1 MNKKKKSSKILLAV
15 LLSVFLIS
23 AFFSDKNRIGI
34 VRAAEEAVPADGV
47 YQINGVLKHASANQD
62 SMGNGAIKKP
72 MELRV
77 KNGEATLRLE
87 LVALNSKL
95 GSINFK
101 GYLAY
106 MNYFPDWHGGS
117 NGYTLPTEEEP
128 VATNVES
135 YYEEKDNGYDC
146 PHFLT
151 MPVTLYEKE
160 IWTQIFVP
168 VMENI
173 AAGTGEQYARL
184 QLDWSTL
191 KRTGDLPEETTTE
204 DKGNTTT
211 TAKNEETVKTVDK
224 TVLHTLILSATSMA
238 ARESVYTSSSIKA
251 LKTAIS
257 SAEDVFYNEKATQAQ
272 VNAQAKKLSKAV
284 VNLEQKSASGTSSPT
299 TESLNIKSLSNGTY
313 VVDGAVYKT
322 DQNTTSMA
330 DDAINHKVKITVK
343 KGKYTLTLD
352 FKKMNINGQAGYLG
366 KLRYYKTG
374 YKIDNYG
381 APTGS
386 LKSVTID
393 TYQKDSKG
401 KKIKDSFGTNYP
413 DKVSFPMIS
422 EVKEDGWVPLQVFV
436 PIMDSISKGS
446 GTQKVWLKLDF
457 STLAS
462 ATKNSFKDT
471 SSNRSNKSTGSSSK
485 TSTGTSGKGI
495 SSGGSSSSSG
505 KAIGASALKSA
516 TSLPGSVSSRN
527 STSKNSGSTLPQN
540 NASKTTSHLTAAQK
554 AAAGN
559 GGLDSSTGNE
569 TDMGNIGSDTDTTSD
584 AAEASSEETGTATSS
599 KKKSSASILPSF
611 MSILAV
617 LAGGAYKMWSRRLF

>member
-1 MNKKKKSSKILLAV
+1 MNKKKKGSRILLVV

-23 AFFSDKNRIGI
+23 AFFLDKNRIGI
-34 VRAAEEAVPADGV
+34 VHAAEEAVPADGV

-128 VATNVES
+128 VATEVES
-135 YYEEKDNGYDC
+135 YYKEKDNGYDC

-151 MPVTLYEKE
+151 MPVILYEKE

-168 VMENI
+168 IMETI
-173 AAGTGEQYARL
+173 ATGTGEQYARL

-191 KRTGDLPEETTTE
+191 KRTGNLPEETTTE
-204 DKGNTTT
+204 DKGDTTT
-211 TAKNEETVKTVDK
+211 TAKKEETVKAVDK

-284 VNLEQKSASGTSSPT
+284 VNLEQKSASGTSSTT
-299 TESLNIKSLSNGTY
+299 TESLNIKSLSDGTY

-352 FKKMNINGQAGYLG
+352 FKKMNMNGQAGYLG

-471 SSNRSNKSTGSSSK
+471 SSNSSNKSSGSSSK
-485 TSTGTSGKGI
+485 TSTGTSGTGT
-495 SSGGSSSSSG
+495 SSGGSSSG
-505 KAIGASALKSA
+505 KAIGASAFKSA
-516 TSLPGSVSSRN
+516 TSLPGSGAAGN

-540 NASKTTSHLTAAQK
+540 NASKTTGHLTAAQK

-559 GGLDSSTGNE
+559 GALDSSTGNE
-569 TDMGNIGSDTDTTSD
+569 TEMGNMGSGTDATSDTT
-584 AAEASSEETGTATSS
+584 EASAEEANTATSS

>member
-1 MNKKKKSSKILLAV
+1 MNKKKKRNGIVTAILFAA
-15 LLSVFLIS
+15 FIIS
-23 AFFSDKNRIGI
+23 IFFSGKSKVG
-34 VRAAEEAVPADGV
+34 VVHAAEEQIPADGV
-47 YQINGVLKHASANQD
+47 YQINGILKHASADQD
-62 SMGNGAIKKP
+62 SMGNSAIKKP
-72 MELRV
+72 MELRI
-77 KNGEATLRLE
+77 KNGEAALRLE
-87 LVALNSKL
+87 LVPINSKL
-95 GSINFK
+95 GSINFT

-117 NGYTLPTEEEP
+117 NGYTLPVDEEP
-128 VATNVES
+128 VATEVES
-135 YYEEKDNGYDC
+135 YYKEKDNGYDC
-146 PHFLT
+146 PHYLS
-151 MPVTLYEKE
+151 MPITLYEEE

-168 VMENI
+168 VMETI
-173 AAGTGEQYARL
+173 ATGTGEQYARL

-191 KRTGDLPEETTTE
+191 KRTGDLPAETTTE
-204 DKGNTTT
+204 NKGNTTT
-211 TAKNEETVKTVDK
+211 TSKKEETVKTVDK

-284 VNLEQKSASGTSSPT
+284 VNLEQKSSSGTTST
-299 TESLNIKSLSNGTY
+299 TTKSLNIKSLSDGTY

-330 DDAINHKVKITVK
+330 DDAINHKVKLTVK

-374 YKIDNYG
+374 YKVDNYG

-386 LKSVTID
+386 LKNVTIN

-413 DKVSFPMIS
+413 DKVTFPMIS

-471 SSNRSNKSTGSSSK
+471 SSNSSDKSSGSSSK
-485 TSTGTSGKGI
+485 TSTRTSGKGI
-495 SSGGSSSSSG
+495 SSGGNNSG
-505 KAIGASALKSA
+505 SAIGASALKSA
-516 TSLPGSVSSRN
+516 TSLPGSGSSGN
-527 STSKNSGSTLPQN
+527 STSKNSTGTLLQN
-540 NASKTTSHLTAAQK
+540 NTSKTNGHLTAAQK

-559 GGLDSSTGNE
+559 G
-569 TDMGNIGSDTDTTSD
+569 TDMESGTDTISDT
-584 AAEASSEETGTATSS
+584 AEASSEETGTAISS

>member
-1 MNKKKKSSKILLAV
+1 MNKKKKGRRLRIAV

-23 AFFSDKNRIGI
+23 AFFSGKNKAAIVKAADESVPDGI
-34 VRAAEEAVPADGV
+34 

-72 MELRV
+72 MELQV
-77 KNGEATLRLE
+77 KNGKATLRLE
-87 LVALNSKL
+87 LIALNSKL
-95 GSINFK
+95 GSVNFK

-117 NGYTLPTEEEP
+117 NGYSLPTEEEP
-128 VATNVES
+128 VETEVES
-135 YYEEKDNGYDC
+135 YYKDKDNGYDC
-146 PHFLT
+146 PHYLI
-151 MPVTLYEKE
+151 MPVTFYEKE

-168 VMENI
+168 VMETI

-184 QLDWSTL
+184 CLDWSTL
-191 KRTGDLPEETTTE
+191 KKTGDLPAETTTE
-204 DKGNTTT
+204 KKENTTT
-211 TAKNEETVKTVDK
+211 SNKEETVKKVDK

-257 SAEDVFYNEKATQAQ
+257 SAEDIFYNDRATQAQ

-284 VNLEQKSASGTSSPT
+284 VNLEQKAFAGGTST
-299 TESLNIKSLSNGTY
+299 TESLDIKNLSDGTY
-313 VVDGAVYKT
+313 VIDGTMYKT
-322 DQNTTSMA
+322 DQNTVSMA
-330 DDAINHKVKITVK
+330 DNAINHKVKLTVK
-343 KGKYTLTLD
+343 KGKYSLTLN

-374 YKIDNYG
+374 YNTDTYG

-386 LKSVTID
+386 LKSVTIH

-401 KKIKDSFGTNYP
+401 KNVKDSFGTNYP
-413 DKVSFPMIS
+413 AQVTFPMIS

-446 GTQKVWLKLDF
+446 GTQKVWLKLDS

-462 ATKNSFKDT
+462 ATKNSFKD
-471 SSNRSNKSTGSSSK
+471 SSNSSGKSSGENSKTSANASGTGASSETSSSK
-485 TSTGTSGKGI
+485 TTV
-495 SSGGSSSSSG
+495 
-505 KAIGASALKSA
+505 GASALKSA
-516 TSLPGSVSSRN
+516 TSLPN
-527 STSKNSGSTLPQN
+527 ASGSGSSKGNTNALPQN
-540 NASKTTSHLTAAQK
+540 NISKATGHLTAQEK
-554 AAAGN
+554 AASVAGAEQN
-559 GGLDSSTGNE
+559 SLAGDQTDVENNAAITSEGELSENTE
-569 TDMGNIGSDTDTTSD
+569 TT
-584 AAEASSEETGTATSS
+584 ASAN
-599 KKKSSASILPSF
+599 KKSSASILPSF

-617 LAGGAYKMWSRRLF
+617 FAGGAYKIWSRRLF

>member
-1 MNKKKKSSKILLAV
+1 MRNKKKKDSKILLAV
-15 LLSVFLIS
+15 LFSVFLIS

-34 VRAAEEAVPADGV
+34 VQAAEDPVPTDGV
-47 YQINGVLKHASANQD
+47 YQINGVLRHASANQD

-72 MELRV
+72 MDLRV

-128 VATNVES
+128 VATEVES
-135 YYEEKDNGYDC
+135 YYKEKDNGYDC

-168 VMENI
+168 VMETI

-204 DKGNTTT
+204 DKENTTT
-211 TAKNEETVKTVDK
+211 TSKKNETVKTIDK

-284 VNLEQKSASGTSSPT
+284 VNLEQKSSSGTSSST
-299 TESLNIKSLSNGTY
+299 TESLNIKSLSDGTY
-313 VVDGAVYKT
+313 VMDGAVYKT
-322 DQNTTSMA
+322 DQNTISMA
-330 DDAINHKVKITVK
+330 DDAINHKVKLKVK

-374 YKIDNYG
+374 YKVDNYG

-393 TYQKDSKG
+393 TYQKDNKG

-471 SSNRSNKSTGSSSK
+471 NSSSSNKSSVSSSK
-485 TSTGTSGKGI
+485 TSTNTSGTGTS
-495 SSGGSSSSSG
+495 SGRSSSG
-505 KAIGASALKSA
+505 KTIGASALKSA
-516 TSLPGSVSSRN
+516 TSLPGSSSSSS
-527 STSKNSGSTLPQN
+527 STSKNNTGTLSQN
-540 NASKTTSHLTAAQK
+540 NASKTTGHLTAAQK
-554 AAAGN
+554 ASAGN
-559 GGLDSSTGNE
+559 GALDSSTGNE
-569 TDMGNIGSDTDTTSD
+569 TDMGNMGGSTDTTSD
-584 AAEASSEETGTATSS
+584 ATEVSSEETSTSVSS

-617 LAGGAYKMWSRRLF
+617 LAGGAYKMWSRRLC

>member
-1 MNKKKKSSKILLAV
+1 MNKKKKGSKILLAV

-23 AFFSDKNRIGI
+23 AFFSVKNRIG
-34 VRAAEEAVPADGV
+34 VVQAEEATPADGV

-128 VATNVES
+128 VATEVES
-135 YYEEKDNGYDC
+135 YYKEKDNGYDC

-160 IWTQIFVP
+160 MWTQIFVP
-168 VMENI
+168 VMETI

-191 KRTGDLPEETTTE
+191 KRTGDLPEDTTTE
-204 DKGNTTT
+204 DKGDTTT
-211 TAKNEETVKTVDK
+211 TSKKEETVKTVDK

-257 SAEDVFYNEKATQAQ
+257 SAEDIFYNEKATQAQ

-284 VNLEQKSASGTSSPT
+284 VNLEQKSSSGTSSTT
-299 TESLNIKSLSNGTY
+299 TESLNIKSLADGTY

-330 DDAINHKVKITVK
+330 DDAINHKVKLTVK

-374 YKIDNYG
+374 YKVDNYG
-381 APTGS
+381 APTGT

-401 KKIKDSFGTNYP
+401 KKIKDSFGTNYL

-471 SSNRSNKSTGSSSK
+471 SSNSSNKSSVSTSK
-485 TSTGTSGKGI
+485 TSTGTSGTGT
-495 SSGGSSSSSG
+495 SSGGSSSG

-516 TSLPGSVSSRN
+516 TSLPGSGASGN

-540 NASKTTSHLTAAQK
+540 NASKTTGHLTAAEK
-554 AAAGN
+554 AAQKVATGN
-559 GGLDSSTGNE
+559 GAFNSSTGNE
-569 TDMGNIGSDTDTTSD
+569 TDMGSDTDATSD
-584 AAEASSEETGTATSS
+584 AAESSSEVAGTATSS

>member
-1 MNKKKKSSKILLAV
+1 MMNKKKKDSKILLAV
-15 LLSVFLIS
+15 LFSVFLIS
-23 AFFSDKNRIGI
+23 AIFSDKNRIGI
-34 VRAAEEAVPADGV
+34 VQAEESVPKDGV
-47 YQINGVLKHASANQD
+47 YQINGVLKHASSSQD

-72 MELRV
+72 MELRI

-87 LVALNSKL
+87 LVALSSKL

-128 VATNVES
+128 VATEVES

-146 PHFLT
+146 PHYLK
-151 MPVTLYEKE
+151 MPVTFYEKE
-160 IWTQIFVP
+160 VWTQIFVP
-168 VMENI
+168 VMETI

-191 KRTGDLPEETTTE
+191 KIVGDLPEETTTE
-204 DKGNTTT
+204 DKGDTTT
-211 TAKNEETVKTVDK
+211 TSKKEETVKTVDK

-238 ARESVYTSSSIKA
+238 ARENIYTSSSIKA

-284 VNLEQKSASGTSSPT
+284 VNLEQKAVSGTSSST
-299 TESLNIKSLSNGTY
+299 TESLNINSLSDGTY

-330 DDAINHKVKITVK
+330 DDAINHKVKLTVK
-343 KGKYTLTLD
+343 KGKYNLTLD
-352 FKKMNINGQAGYLG
+352 FKKMNIKGQAGYLG

-374 YKIDNYG
+374 YRTDNYG
-381 APTGS
+381 VPTGT
-386 LKSVTID
+386 LKNVTID

-401 KKIKDSFGTNYP
+401 KKIKDSFGSNYP
-413 DKVSFPMIS
+413 DKVTFPMIA
-422 EVKEDGWVPLQVFV
+422 EVKEGGWVPLQVFV

-446 GTQKVWLKLDF
+446 GTQNVWLKLDF

-471 SSNRSNKSTGSSSK
+471 GSSSSGTGKSSSGSSNSSSK
-485 TSTGTSGKGI
+485 TSSGT
-495 SSGGSSSSSG
+495 GSSSNGTSTG

-516 TSLPGSVSSRN
+516 TSLPNAANNN
-527 STSKNSGSTLPQN
+527 SNATSNQKN
-540 NASKTTSHLTAAQK
+540 TSMPLGKLTAKEK
-554 AAAGN
+554 AATVAGN
-559 GGLDSSTGNE
+559 AQGDLQTG
-569 TDMGNIGSDTDTTSD
+569 MDTTENTTDSLAGSEEGD
-584 AAEASSEETGTATSS
+584 STTESAASSQ

-617 LAGGAYKMWSRRLF
+617 LAGGAYKIWSRRLF

>member
-1 MNKKKKSSKILLAV
+1 MNKRKKGSRILFAV
-15 LLSVFLIS
+15 LLSAFLIS

-34 VRAAEEAVPADGV
+34 VCAAEQAVPADGV
-47 YQINGVLKHASANQD
+47 YQINGVLRHASANQD

-106 MNYFPDWHGGS
+106 MNYFPDWNGGS

-128 VATNVES
+128 VATEVES
-135 YYEEKDNGYDC
+135 YYKEKDNGYDC

-151 MPVTLYEKE
+151 MSVTFYEKE

-168 VMENI
+168 VMETI

-211 TAKNEETVKTVDK
+211 TSKKNETVKTIDK

-257 SAEDVFYNEKATQAQ
+257 SAEDVFYNEKTTQAQ

-284 VNLEQKSASGTSSPT
+284 VNLEQKSSSGTSSST
-299 TESLNIKSLSNGTY
+299 TESLNIKSLSDGTY
-313 VVDGAVYKT
+313 VVDGAIYKT
-322 DQNTTSMA
+322 DQNTISMA
-330 DDAINHKVKITVK
+330 DDAINHKVKLKVK

-374 YKIDNYG
+374 YKVDNYG

-386 LKSVTID
+386 LKNVTID

-471 SSNRSNKSTGSSSK
+471 SSNSSNKS
-485 TSTGTSGKGI
+485 SG
-495 SSGGSSSSSG
+495 SSSG
-505 KAIGASALKSA
+505 KTIGASALKSA
-516 TSLPGSVSSRN
+516 TSLPGSGSAGSSA
-527 STSKNSGSTLPQN
+527 SKNNTGTLPQN
-540 NASKTTSHLTAAQK
+540 NASKTTGHLTAAQK
-554 AAAGN
+554 ASAGN
-559 GGLDSSTGNE
+559 GALDSSTGNE
-569 TDMGNIGSDTDTTSD
+569 TDMGNMEGSADITSD
-584 AAEASSEETGTATSS
+584 AAEASSEGSSTATSS
-599 KKKSSASILPSF
+599 KKSSASILPSF

-617 LAGGAYKMWSRRLF
+617 LAGGAYKIWSRRLF

>member
-1 MNKKKKSSKILLAV
+1 MNKRKKGSRILFAV
-15 LLSVFLIS
+15 LLSAFLIS

-34 VRAAEEAVPADGV
+34 VRAAEQAVPEDGV
-47 YQINGVLKHASANQD
+47 YQINGVLRHASANQD

-77 KNGEATLRLE
+77 KNGEAALRLE

-106 MNYFPDWHGGS
+106 MDYFPDWNGGS

-128 VATNVES
+128 VATEVES
-135 YYEEKDNGYDC
+135 YYKEKDNGYDC

-168 VMENI
+168 VMETI
-173 AAGTGEQYARL
+173 AAGTGKQYARL

-211 TAKNEETVKTVDK
+211 TSKKNETVKTVDK

-284 VNLEQKSASGTSSPT
+284 VNLEQKSSSGTSSST
-299 TESLNIKSLSNGTY
+299 TESLNIKSLSDGTY

-330 DDAINHKVKITVK
+330 DDAINHKVKLKVK

-374 YKIDNYG
+374 YKVDNYG

-393 TYQKDSKG
+393 TYQKDNKR

-413 DKVSFPMIS
+413 DKVTFPMIS

-471 SSNRSNKSTGSSSK
+471 SSNSSNKSSGSSSN
-485 TSTGTSGKGI
+485 TSTGTSGTGT
-495 SSGGSSSSSG
+495 SSGGSSSG
-505 KAIGASALKSA
+505 KTIGASALKSA
-516 TSLPGSVSSRN
+516 TSLPGSGSAGSSA
-527 STSKNSGSTLPQN
+527 SKNNTGTLPQN
-540 NASKTTSHLTAAQK
+540 NASKTTGHLTAAQK
-554 AAAGN
+554 ASAGN
-559 GGLDSSTGNE
+559 GALDSSTGNE
-569 TDMGNIGSDTDTTSD
+569 TDMGNMEASADITSD
-584 AAEASSEETGTATSS
+584 AAEASSEGSSTATSS

>member
-1 MNKKKKSSKILLAV
+1 MNKKKKSSKILLTV
-15 LLSVFLIS
+15 LFSVFLIS

-34 VRAAEEAVPADGV
+34 VRAAEESVPADGV
-47 YQINGVLKHASANQD
+47 YQINGGLKHASANQD

-72 MELRV
+72 MELRI

-87 LVALNSKL
+87 LVALSSKL

-128 VATNVES
+128 VATEVES
-135 YYEEKDNGYDC
+135 YYKEKDNGYDC

-168 VMENI
+168 VMESI

-191 KRTGDLPEETTTE
+191 KRTGDLPEDTTTE

-211 TAKNEETVKTVDK
+211 TAKKEETVKTVDK

-257 SAEDVFYNEKATQAQ
+257 SAEDIFYNEKATQAQ

-284 VNLEQKSASGTSSPT
+284 VNLEQKSSSGTSSTT
-299 TESLNIKSLSNGTY
+299 TEGLNIKSLSDGTY

-330 DDAINHKVKITVK
+330 DDAINHKVKLKVK

-374 YKIDNYG
+374 YKVDNYG

-393 TYQKDSKG
+393 TYQKDNKG

-413 DKVSFPMIS
+413 DKVTFPMIS

-471 SSNRSNKSTGSSSK
+471 SSNSSNKSSGSSSN
-485 TSTGTSGKGI
+485 TSTGTSGTGT
-495 SSGGSSSSSG
+495 SSGGSSSG
-505 KAIGASALKSA
+505 KTIGASALKSA
-516 TSLPGSVSSRN
+516 TSLPGSGSAGSSA
-527 STSKNSGSTLPQN
+527 SKNNTGTLPQN
-540 NASKTTSHLTAAQK
+540 NASKTTGHLTAAQK
-554 AAAGN
+554 ASAGN
-559 GGLDSSTGNE
+559 GALDSSTGNE
-569 TDMGNIGSDTDTTSD
+569 TDMGNMEASADITSD
-584 AAEASSEETGTATSS
+584 AAEASSEGSSTATSS
-599 KKKSSASILPSF
+599 KKKSRASILPSF